1 MVPSAESMKP
11 SHQPWTPAALAA
23 LLRETQQLAALD
35 LPSWDMLIRLARR
48 ANVLGLLAATAERLP
63 ADALPPCCRGHIA
76 AGRALAARQARAVR
90 WEIECLRKAL
100 DTIGVSLVLLKGAA
114 YLAADLPFA
123 RGRFFSDV
131 DILVPRSRIAE
142 VEATLMRHGWA
153 TTHHDAY
160 DQRYYRQWMHELPPM
175 RHLRRGTV
183 VDVHHRIL
191 PLTARCDPDP
201 ATMLEQAMPVAG
213 LPGVFVLSP
222 ADMLLHSATHLY
234 HEGELTHGFRD
245 LLDLDGLFRHFSR
258 NDPGFLSKLHA
269 RASTLHLQTPL
280 AFARHQCARLL
291 GTPAVSTTAD
301 TPRPL
306 VDALYDHALRPL
318 HPALDGPG
326 SGFARWLLYV
336 RAHWLRMPPHLLA
349 WHLGRKALM
358 RWRQSDF
365 PP

>member
-1 MVPSAESMKP
+1 MKRDER
-11 SHQPWTPAALAA
+11 PWTPAALAG
-23 LLRETQQLAALD
+23 LLRDPQQLAALD

-48 ANVLGLLAATAERLP
+48 ANVLGLLATTAERLP
-63 ADALPPCCRGHIA
+63 ADALPPCCRPHIA

-100 DTIGVSLVLLKGAA
+100 DTIGVPLVLLKGAA

-131 DILVPRSRIAE
+131 DILVPRSRIDE
-142 VEATLMRHGWA
+142 VEAALMRHGWA

-175 RHLRRGTV
+175 RHMRRGTV

-191 PLTARCDPDP
+191 PLTARFDPDP
-201 ATMLEQAMPVAG
+201 VTMLEQAVPVPG
-213 LPGVFVLSP
+213 LDGVFVLSP

-234 HEGELTHGFRD
+234 HEGELPHGFRD
-245 LLDLDGLFRHFSR
+245 LLDLDGLFRHFGA
-258 NDPGFLSKLHA
+258 NDPDFLATLHT
-269 RASTLHLQTPL
+269 RADTLHLQAPL
-280 AFARHQCARLL
+280 AFALHQCARLL
-291 GTPAVSTTAD
+291 ETPGVSMNVGRTKAVA
-301 TPRPL
+301 
-306 VDALYDHALRPL
+306 DALYDHALRPL
-318 HPALDGPG
+318 HPVLDSPG

-349 WHLGRKALM
+349 WHLGHKLVR
-358 RWRQSDF
+358 RQGQESG
-365 PP
+365 